1 MRELTQGDPSGVLGL
16 VIRISLNG
24 DGPGNVTHQ
33 VVVDNLVDPP
43 IYAGKPIID
52 RGEVA
57 NDAPVNTSFFSDF
70 AKSGFFGRL
79 QAFKM
84 PLREAP
90 LNLPRAIP
98 SGDDRC
104 VGLAI
109 ANIDNDAPGRSLR
122 GNGKEMRGRIRCT
135 QRRMTTRRLRHSGS

>member
-1 MRELTQGDPSGVLGL
+1 MRELTQGDPGGVLGL
-16 VIRISLNG
+16 VIRIPLNG

-43 IYAGKPIID
+43 VCAGKPIID

-57 NDAPVNTSFFSDF
+57 DDAPVNTGFFSDF

-84 PLREAP
+84 PLGEAP
-90 LNLPRAIP
+90 LNLPRSIP
-98 SGDDRC
+98 SGDDCR

-109 ANIDNDAPGRSLR
+109 ANIDNDASGRSSVEWELPHFLQPVLWLR
-122 GNGKEMRGRIRCT
+122 VTLFPC
-135 QRRMTTRRLRHSGS
+135 QP